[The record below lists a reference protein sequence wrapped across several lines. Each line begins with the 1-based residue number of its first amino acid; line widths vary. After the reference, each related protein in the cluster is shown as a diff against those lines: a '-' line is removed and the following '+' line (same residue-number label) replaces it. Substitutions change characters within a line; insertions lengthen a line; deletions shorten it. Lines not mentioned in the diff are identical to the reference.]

1 MNNRIT
7 EDDLIFGDE
16 KFDENEILPD
26 EEEWNDW
33 NPNAIKEVVEQVGIT
48 LMPLFNMKDINKW
61 VIN

>member
-1 MNNRIT
+1 MNNKIT

-16 KFDENEILPD
+16 KFDENEIIPD

-61 VIN
+61 AIN